1 MRVLLT
7 SHGSIGDIY
16 PMIAYGKAL
25 KDAGHTV
32 TFASAP
38 LYKDELQ
45 RAELNYA
52 HLPPDWEQEI
62 FTEFMRELDRTKNPI
77 LQLKEIYKGAVPFL
91 AELLDR
97 IDETLRDNDVLVS
110 SYLFPNYKVIAEK
123 QRKPFASFAFCHNT
137 IPSPNYPPELVPALR
152 FMPKP
157 IEARWNML
165 FWHLSNFVV
174 DRTINSVIGKELK
187 KNNLPL
193 AKDFLIRPCD
203 LVLTAVSKALM
214 SDRGEMDDIFK
225 FTGFLRWQSKE
236 SEEEEKRIAAFRQG
250 RRVPVL
256 TFGSV
261 AFDDTHAI
269 MSRFEQNWPKGEPI
283 IVQTGWS
290 GLSVE
295 VERPDILVVGKMSHD
310 QLFHHASCVIH
321 HGGAGT
327 TASVLSSGRPHIII
341 PHIADQNFWGS
352 EIERLGAGIVLNK
365 QNWPEKL
372 HARVRIIEETP
383 NYSDRAQEVQA
394 IMQTEDGP
402 ANAVRTLEE
411 FVDQHPFEPTESRA
425 VTTVAD

>member
-25 KDAGHTV
+25 KDAGHYV

-38 LYKDELQ
+38 LYKEELL
-45 RAELNYA
+45 RAELNYF

-62 FTEFMRELDRTKNPI
+62 FTEFMRELDRVKNPI

-91 AELLDR
+91 SELLDR
-97 IDETLRDNDVLVS
+97 IDEALEDHDVLVS
-110 SYLFPNYKVIAEK
+110 SYLFPNYKVIAQK
-123 QRKPFASFAFCHNT
+123 QGKPFASFAFCHNT
-137 IPSPNYPPELVPALR
+137 IPSPDYPPELVPPLK
-152 FMPKP
+152 FFPQF
-157 IEARWNML
+157 IQARWNML
-165 FWHLSNFVV
+165 FWHLANSVV
-174 DRTINSVIGKELK
+174 DRTINGVIGKELTRK
-187 KNNLPL
+187 NLPL
-193 AKDFLIRPCD
+193 AKNFLIRPCD
-203 LVLTAVSKALM
+203 LVLTAVSKALL
-214 SDRGEMDDIFK
+214 SDRGRIDDLFK

-250 RRVPVL
+250 RLVPVL

-261 AFDDTHAI
+261 AFDDTHSI
-269 MSRFEQNWPKGEPI
+269 MSRFERNWPQGKKI

-310 QLFHHASCVIH
+310 QLFRHASCVIH

-341 PHIADQNFWGS
+341 PHIADQNFWGA
-352 EIERLGAGIVLNK
+352 EMVRLGVGMILK
-365 QNWPEKL
+365 KTRWPEKL
-372 HARVRIIEETP
+372 HSRVHLIETTGSYRE
-383 NYSDRAQEVQA
+383 RALEIQS
-394 IMQTEDGP
+394 IMDSEDGP
-402 ANAVRTLEE
+402 SNAVETLEQ
-411 FVDQHPFEPTESRA
+411 FVAEHTNLA
-425 VTTVAD
+425 VVEEKPVQLAT